1 VAVIVT
7 GAAGFI
13 GMHVCERLL
22 ARGERVVGVDTFNS
36 YYDVRL
42 KEARAARL
50 IGQPGFDMARI
61 DVADA
66 RAFEMLVQQVAP
78 NRIVHLAAQAGV
90 RYSLDNPFAYER
102 TNVAGQLSV
111 LEACRHG
118 PSVRHLVY
126 ASSSSVYGERPLGG
140 SGFREDDV
148 LGAPASLYAATKRA
162 GELMSDTYANL
173 FGLSLTGLRF
183 FTVYGPWGRPD
194 MAYYGFSQKIL
205 AGEPIEVYGEG
216 QMARDFTYIDDI
228 VDGIM
233 GVLDHPPASSQHR
246 VFNIGDSR
254 PVGLMDMIGVLERA
268 LGREATK
275 RMRPMQPG
283 DVTATFADVSRLNAL
298 CGYAPKV
305 TLEAGLPK
313 FVEWYQR
320 FVRDSAEPGASL

>member
-1 VAVIVT
+1 MAVIVT

-22 ARGERVVGVDTFNS
+22 ERGERVIGVDTFNA

-50 IGQPGFDMARI
+50 ASRPRFDMARV
-61 DVADA
+61 DVADV
-66 RAFEMLVQQVAP
+66 RGFEMLVHQSAP
-78 NRIVHLAAQAGV
+78 RSIVHLAAQAGV

-102 TNVAGQLSV
+102 SNVAGHLSV

-126 ASSSSVYGERPLGG
+126 ASSSSVYGDRAMG
-140 SGFREDDV
+140 SAGFREDEA
-148 LGAPASLYAATKRA
+148 LAAPASLYAATKRA
-162 GELMSDTYANL
+162 GELMSQAYASL
-173 FGLSLTGLRF
+173 FDIGQTGLRF

-194 MAYYGFSQKIL
+194 MAYYGFTQKIL
-205 AGEPIEVYGEG
+205 AGQPIEVFGEG
-216 QMARDFTYIDDI
+216 RMARDFTYIDDI

-233 GVLDHPPASSQHR
+233 GVLDHPPAEGEHR
-246 VFNIGDSR
+246 LFNIGDSR

-268 LGREATK
+268 LGREAVK
-275 RMRPMQPG
+275 RMLPMQPG

-305 TLEAGLPK
+305 TLEAGLPR
-313 FVEWYQR
+313 FVDWYQG
-320 FVRDSAEPGASL
+320 FQRDSAVQNPPL